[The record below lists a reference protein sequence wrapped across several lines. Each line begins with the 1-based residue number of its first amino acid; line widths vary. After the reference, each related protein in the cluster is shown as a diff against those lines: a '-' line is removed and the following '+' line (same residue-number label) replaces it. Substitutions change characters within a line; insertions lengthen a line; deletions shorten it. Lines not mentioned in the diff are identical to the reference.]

1 MYGGYHCCNV
11 AFYISFES
19 SCTCSDAQT
28 NFENHNWKKF
38 LHSLKLLNWTITR
51 FSASLNFRCSE
62 PSIVS
67 SYKLKLHA
75 PWTFTAHFGAHL
87 ILGDVEVMGILI
99 EAWTRFAKM
108 TKTKL

>member
-1 MYGGYHCCNV
+1 M
-11 AFYISFES
+11 SFEIA
-19 SCTCSDAQT
+19 CTCSDVLT
-28 NFENHNWKKF
+28 NFENHKRKKF

-51 FSASLNFRCSE
+51 FSAPFNFRCSE
-62 PSIVS
+62 PSIVN

-87 ILGDVEVMGILI
+87 ILEDVEVMWTVI
-99 EAWTRFAKM
+99 EAWTRFTKI